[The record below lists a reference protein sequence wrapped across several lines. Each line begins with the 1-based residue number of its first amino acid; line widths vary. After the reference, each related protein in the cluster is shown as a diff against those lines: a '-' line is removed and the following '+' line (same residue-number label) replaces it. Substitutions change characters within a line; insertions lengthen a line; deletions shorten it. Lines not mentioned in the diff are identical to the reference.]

1 MLCLSQPGDLWSSET
16 LLLPIVVKILLG
28 SLFRKRMLK
37 AHYTLFSN
45 EESKCSVLFHLLQLF
60 AFFADFDKEITILLQ
75 IHSTRYLS
83 SSSRKFSYKSTL
95 RIYIFHFQAK
105 NLLRATERRFCIDPN
120 FASLRRSAFSRFNRA
135 WQKKQFVA
143 NDHCFRFER
152 SFNEKSWS

>member
-1 MLCLSQPGDLWSSET
+1 MTTCFYFKRIGRGE
-16 LLLPIVVKILLG
+16 K
-28 SLFRKRMLK
+28 RKRVHKFENAYIVWVKM
-37 AHYTLFSN
+37 SN
-45 EESKCSVLFHLLQLF
+45 LPV
-60 AFFADFDKEITILLQ
+60 ADFNQEITILLQ
-75 IHSTRYLS
+75 IHSTRYLT

-95 RIYIFHFQAK
+95 RIYIFHFHTK